1 MEELFILPMGLSISG
16 SKCLRKGSTQEWS
29 LLSPVADVEIRQLE
43 RAGRNADLNG
53 KTIGLFWNGK
63 PNADLFLDEVA
74 EELRARFEGLKIVRM
89 WEVKPETRTAL
100 GNSVENLKFM
110 AQNADLIIGASGD

>member
-1 MEELFILPMGLSISG
+1 MGG
-16 SKCLRKGSTQEWS
+16 SKRSGKGSLQEWT
-29 LLSPVADVEIRQLE
+29 LLSPVADVEVRQFE
-43 RAGRNADLNG
+43 RAGRNADLGG

-74 EELRARFEGLKIVRM
+74 EELRARFEDLKIVRM

-100 GNSVENLKFM
+100 GNSMDGLKYM
-110 AQNADLIIGASGD
+110 AQNSDLIIGASGD